1 MYDTIFAEA
10 QNRPAALLIYKYF
23 VNDAQSAASSRG
35 LPGVRLVPES
45 IVSEC
50 SVNEEIEA
58 GVDSILDDLIGALTR
73 PLTGEE
79 KVPKLREQARPGIVF
94 KGTVGEVN
102 RFFYQ
107 RGWTDG
113 LPILPPTEEAVA
125 EMLTGTDLPRDHVI
139 AELEPR
145 RGKATIECVAINA
158 VMAGALPTYMPV
170 LIAGVKTL
178 ATNPMADVWAVST
191 GSWAPLWIING
202 PVRNDLRINNSY
214 GVMSPGEMA
223 NAAIGRALALIT
235 RNIRGV
241 RRHIEDMGV
250 LGNPAKYSSVV
261 AENEEESPWE
271 PLHVERGLKR
281 EDSAIT
287 VWFPHCYQQLSSYG
301 TDDKGILATI
311 TCNIAPG
318 RFGQLGVMMTPV
330 NAQALA
336 KRGWSKANMKKH
348 IVDNAEVPWRCH
360 PRSYSEASPSHQPEE
375 VVPIFPA
382 NPNQPPPIQVFVA
395 GGQGS
400 WTGLFSGGGTLTTTR
415 VELPPNWEKLVAR
428 YKNIAPTYVRY

>member
-1 MYDTIFAEA
+1 MFVEE

-23 VNDAQSAASSRG
+23 LADAQSAASSKG
-35 LPGVRLVPES
+35 LPGVRMVPES

-50 SVNEEIEA
+50 SVPEEIEA
-58 GVDSILDDLIGALTR
+58 GTDAVLNDIIRALTQ
-73 PLTGEE
+73 PLSQTE
-79 KVPKLREQARPGIVF
+79 KSPPPKEIARSGRVVF
-94 KGTVGEVN
+94 KGSVGEVN

-113 LPILPPTEEAVA
+113 LPVIPPTEEAVA
-125 EMLTGTDLPRDHVI
+125 EMLTGTDLKKNQLI

-145 RGKATIECVAINA
+145 RGKATVETIAVNA

-170 LIAGVKTL
+170 LIAGVKVL

-202 PVRNDLRINNSY
+202 PVRSDLHINNGF
-214 GVMSPGEMA
+214 GVLSPGEIA
-223 NAAIGRALALIT
+223 NATIGRALALIAK
-235 RNIRGV
+235 NIRGV
-241 RRHIEDMGV
+241 RRQIEDMGV
-250 LGNPAKYSSVV
+250 LGNPAKYAQVI

-271 PLHVERGLKR
+271 PLHVERGLKK

-301 TDDKGILATI
+301 TDDKGILATV
-311 TCNIAPG
+311 TSNIAPG

-330 NAQALA
+330 NAQAMA
-336 KRGWSKANMKKH
+336 SRGWNKEAIKKY
-348 IVDNAEVPWRCH
+348 IVENATAPWSRH
-360 PRSYSEASPSHQPEE
+360 PRYYSEVSKSHQPDEQ
-375 VVPIFPA
+375 VPLFA
-382 NPNQPPPIQVFVA
+382 STPNQPPSIQVFVA

-400 WTGLFSGGGTLTTTR
+400 WTALFSGGATLTT
-415 VELPPNWEKLVAR
+415 VKIELPPGWTKLVAKYRNVVPTFAR
-428 YKNIAPTYVRY
+428 Y